1 MALSSS
7 EASQPTPILLIEP
20 ERDLALKMQD
30 LLLNLFHESLDL
42 GVARSL
48 REGMTYLSSRRV
60 PLILISLAV
69 SDYKG
74 LDAVRA
80 LRLTE
85 PACRESALDHRRPN
99 NQPLSRRKC
108 RS

>member
-7 EASQPTPILLIEP
+7 KPSQPTTILLIEP
-20 ERDLALKMQD
+20 ERGPALKLQE
-30 LLLNLFHESLDL
+30 LLLGLFHESLDL

-48 REGMTYLSSRRV
+48 REGMTYLCSHRV
-60 PLILISLAV
+60 RLILISLAV

-80 LRLTE
+80 LR
-85 PACRESALDHRRPN
+85 
-99 NQPLSRRKC
+99 
-108 RS
+108 